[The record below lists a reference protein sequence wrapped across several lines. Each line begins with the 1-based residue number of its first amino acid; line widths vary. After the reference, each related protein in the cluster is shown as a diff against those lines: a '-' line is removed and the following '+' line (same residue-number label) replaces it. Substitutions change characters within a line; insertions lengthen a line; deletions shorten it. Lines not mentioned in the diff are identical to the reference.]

1 MKKYAFLTLAAT
13 IAVLSLTG
21 CQQLQDQADKVKTD
35 VTKSYENTS
44 QEVVK
49 TKNQI
54 DKKVQEVNDAAAAI
68 KKVTE

>member
-1 MKKYAFLTLAAT
+1 MKKTAFLTLFAT
-13 IAVLSLTG
+13 LTVFALTG

-35 VTKSYENTS
+35 VTRSYESTS

-54 DKKVQEVNDAAAAI
+54 DKKVKEVNDAAAAI

>member
-1 MKKYAFLTLAAT
+1 MKKSTFLTLSAIIT
-13 IAVLSLTG
+13 MLSLTG
-21 CQQLQDQADKVKTD
+21 CQQLQEQADKVKTD
-35 VTKSYENTS
+35 VTRSYESTS
-44 QEVVK
+44 QEVIK